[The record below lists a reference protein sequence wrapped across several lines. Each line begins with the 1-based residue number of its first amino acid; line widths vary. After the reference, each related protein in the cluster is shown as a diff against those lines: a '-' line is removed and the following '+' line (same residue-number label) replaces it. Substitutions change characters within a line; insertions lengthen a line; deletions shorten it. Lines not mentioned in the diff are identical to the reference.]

1 MQPEEPS
8 LPDGSAAGAGTALR
22 WPALAW
28 ALLHVP
34 AVLWLYGPSL
44 SRAVGGLHEGYR
56 APLWPSFAVEAAML
70 ALLPFLLAL
79 PLSPWGRIY
88 RWAAP
93 ALTGLFTVGL
103 ALDAQLYA
111 SVGFHVNGFFF
122 RVLAQPAA
130 LRETGIPTSEVVGFA
145 AKAAA
150 WVAGEVLVGAWF
162 LRRFAARRRV
172 WAWAVAILVLG
183 VAERFTI
190 AALAFFG
197 GPAAIAAGQ
206 VLPLQIPVRMDDFM
220 SRVTGRPPLANPFK
234 GAAAQ
239 TAARVPPGVPPAE
252 VRFARKPD
260 VILVLLESMRAD
272 YLDAQV
278 MPRMLRRA
286 LAGGTIFERHYATA
300 PTTYFA
306 VFSALFGLE
315 AHKLDAVA
323 GAGRRP
329 LLFGAF
335 QANGYRTR
343 LFASSS
349 VEWMGLKE
357 SVFGDVQGD
366 LENEFPGN
374 VQGEARDAAALARA
388 REWVG
393 AQDDRP
399 LFLFVFLVGTHF
411 NYTYPPRSARFPT
424 TWDGSGL
431 IRLTQA
437 PADQILNRARN
448 SAYEVDW
455 KVDEFLDWFGKRRG
469 KTPLV
474 IVTGDHG
481 EEMREHGHV
490 GHGSSIEDP
499 QIHVPMVVLG
509 DGVPRGR
516 RDVATSHVDIVPT
529 FFRLLG
535 DEHPPALY
543 SDGLSMFEVP
553 EDRFVLATVGWEPRF
568 AAIGKDLKVSFF
580 GMDAGFG
587 GVSIT
592 DPFDRPLPDAK
603 ERFAARAGSI
613 LKLFGREGRAAT
625 PAAAGL
631 VR

>member
-1 MQPEEPS
+1 M
-8 LPDGSAAGAGTALR
+8 GAAMR

-34 AVLWLYGPSL
+34 AFLWLYGPSL

-56 APLWPSFAVEAAML
+56 APLWPSFGVEAAML
-70 ALLPFLLAL
+70 ALLPFLLGL

-88 RWAAP
+88 RFAAP
-93 ALTGLFTVGL
+93 ALTGLFTVAL

-130 LRETGIPTSEVVGFA
+130 LRETGIPPSEVVAFA
-145 AKAAA
+145 VKAAA
-150 WVAGEVLVGAWF
+150 WIAGEVALGGWF
-162 LRRFAARRRV
+162 IRRFAARRRA
-172 WAWAVAILVLG
+172 WAWALAVLLLA
-183 VAERFTI
+183 VAERFAI
-190 AALAFFG
+190 AALAFYG

-206 VLPLQIPVRMDDFM
+206 VLPLQAPVRMDDFM
-220 SRVTGRPPLANPFK
+220 SWLTGRPALANPFK
-234 GAAAQ
+234 GAAEQ

-260 VILVLLESMRAD
+260 VILVLLESARAD
-272 YLDAQV
+272 YLAPEV
-278 MPRMLRRA
+278 MPRLLRRA
-286 LAGGTIFERHYATA
+286 TEGGAIFERHYTTA
-300 PTTYFA
+300 PTTYFG

-343 LFASSS
+343 LFAASS
-349 VEWMGLKE
+349 VEWMGLKD

-366 LENEFPGN
+366 LVDDFPDD
-374 VQGEARDAAALARA
+374 VQGEARDAEALRRA

-455 KVDEFLDWFGKRRG
+455 KLDEFLDWFGKRRG
-469 KTPLV
+469 KVPLV
-474 IVTGDHG
+474 IVTGDHA
-481 EEMREHGHV
+481 EEMREHGRV
-490 GHGSSIEDP
+490 GHGSSVDDP
-499 QIHVPMVVLG
+499 QIHVLMAVLG

-516 RDVATSHVDIVPT
+516 RDAVTSHVDIVPT

-543 SDGLSMFEVP
+543 ADGLSMFEVP

-568 AAIGKDLKVSFF
+568 AAIGKDLKVSFY

-592 DPFDRPLPDAK
+592 DPLDRPLPDGPQ
-603 ERFAARAGSI
+603 RFAARAGSI
-613 LKLFGREGRAAT
+613 LKLFGREGRAAA
-625 PAAAGL
+625 PAAARL
-631 VR
+631 AR

>member
-1 MQPEEPS
+1 
-8 LPDGSAAGAGTALR
+8 
-22 WPALAW
+22 
-28 ALLHVP
+28 
-34 AVLWLYGPSL
+34 
-44 SRAVGGLHEGYR
+44 
-56 APLWPSFAVEAAML
+56 
-70 ALLPFLLAL
+70 
-79 PLSPWGRIY
+79 
-88 RWAAP
+88 
-93 ALTGLFTVGL
+93 
-103 ALDAQLYA
+103 
-111 SVGFHVNGFFF
+111 
-122 RVLAQPAA
+122 
-130 LRETGIPTSEVVGFA
+130 
-145 AKAAA
+145 
-150 WVAGEVLVGAWF
+150 
-162 LRRFAARRRV
+162 
-172 WAWAVAILVLG
+172 
-183 VAERFTI
+183 
-190 AALAFFG
+190 
-197 GPAAIAAGQ
+197 
-206 VLPLQIPVRMDDFM
+206 
-220 SRVTGRPPLANPFK
+220 
-234 GAAAQ
+234 
-239 TAARVPPGVPPAE
+239 
-252 VRFARKPD
+252 
-260 VILVLLESMRAD
+260 
-272 YLDAQV
+272 
-278 MPRMLRRA
+278 MPRLLRRA
-286 LAGGTIFERHYATA
+286 VAGGAILERHYATA

-343 LFASSS
+343 LIASSS

-374 VQGEARDAAALARA
+374 FQGEARDAEALRRA

-393 AQDDRP
+393 AQDERP

-448 SAYEVDW
+448 SAYEMDW
-455 KVDEFLDWFGKRRG
+455 KVDEFLDWFGQRRG

-481 EEMREHGHV
+481 EEMREHGRV
-490 GHGSSIEDP
+490 GHGSSVEAP

-516 RDVATSHVDIVPT
+516 RDVPTSHVDIVPT
-529 FFRLLG
+529 LFRLLG

-592 DPFDRPLPDAK
+592 DPDDRPLPDGE

-613 LKLFGREGRAAT
+613 LRLFGRDGRAAA

-631 VR
+631 AR